1 MRVTLILLVLF
12 VPALAIYLAVRSGA
26 FHRSSD
32 SHQPI
37 QPTNSVPR
45 KSRAQTEAEAD
56 TNAFYIGKGD
66 QRVRVDY
73 ATPDPMLRS
82 LLQSVMEGSSDP
94 AAKGK
99 EIYLRLCAACHQPD
113 GEGKENVGPPLVGS
127 EWVLTPRGDR
137 MMRIV
142 LNGLSGTVRV
152 RDKDW
157 NLAMPPLRENLND
170 DQIAVVLT
178 YIRTQLGDNHAAAIS
193 PDAVSEA
200 RKENRASP
208 ETAAQLLRIEDQ

>member
-12 VPALAIYLAVRSGA
+12 VPALAAYLALRNWPHDLASN
-26 FHRSSD
+26 HRA
-32 SHQPI
+32 
-37 QPTNSVPR
+37 
-45 KSRAQTEAEAD
+45 AQTNAVSPAPRPKTDADLD
-56 TNAFYIGKGD
+56 TNAFYLGKGD

-73 ATPDPMLRS
+73 ATPDPVLRS

-142 LNGLSGTVRV
+142 LNGLSGTARV
-152 RDKDW
+152 REKDW

-178 YIRTQLGDNHAAAIS
+178 YIRTQLGGNHAGPVT
-193 PDAVSEA
+193 PDAVAAA
-200 RKENRASP
+200 RKENRPSP
-208 ETAAQLLRIEDQ
+208 ETAAQLLRVDDQ

>member
-26 FHRSSD
+26 FDRSPD

-37 QPTNSVPR
+37 QQTNSVPR
-45 KSRAQTEAEAD
+45 KSRAQTEAESD

-170 DQIAVVLT
+170 
-178 YIRTQLGDNHAAAIS
+178 
-193 PDAVSEA
+193 
-200 RKENRASP
+200 
-208 ETAAQLLRIEDQ
+208 